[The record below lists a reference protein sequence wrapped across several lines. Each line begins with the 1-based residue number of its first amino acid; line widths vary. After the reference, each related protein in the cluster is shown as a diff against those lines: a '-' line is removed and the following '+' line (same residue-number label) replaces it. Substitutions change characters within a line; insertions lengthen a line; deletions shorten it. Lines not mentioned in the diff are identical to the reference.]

1 MTIDWWGLG
10 LQAVNVLIL
19 VWLLGRVFWRPVAG
33 AIARRQETAQA
44 MLDEGKAAQAKAE
57 AALQDVTTT
66 RASMTRERD
75 AILAEARATAEVAK
89 KVALTDAQAK
99 ADTLMAAAKTTIARE
114 TETARKENA
123 ARASELSVDIAAK
136 LLDRLATPLVQSAF
150 LAQLI
155 EAIKGMSAS
164 DRAALVNSTS
174 DLTIAAA
181 TELTDAEKA
190 RIGQK
195 VAEALGGTP
204 QLQFTTDP
212 DLIAGLELR
221 SAHFVL
227 KNSWRADLDRILKE
241 LKDAA

>member
-19 VWLLGRVFWRPVAG
+19 VWLLGRVFWQPVAG
-33 AIARRQETAQA
+33 AIARRQEMAQA
-44 MLDEGKAAQAKAE
+44 MLDEGKTAQAKAE

-66 RASMTRERD
+66 RAGMAQEREN
-75 AILAEARATAEVAK
+75 ILAEARATAEAAK
-89 KVALTDAQAK
+89 KVALTEAQAK
-99 ADTLMAAAKTTIARE
+99 ADTLMAAAKTMIARE

-123 ARASELSVDIAAK
+123 ALASELSVDIAEK
-136 LLDRLATPLVQSAF
+136 LLDRLNTPLVQSAF
-150 LAQLI
+150 LAQLV
-155 EAIKGMSAS
+155 EAIKGMSAP
-164 DRAALVNSTS
+164 DRAALVKTTA
-174 DLTIAAA
+174 DLSLVTA
-181 TELTDAEKA
+181 TDLAEAEKT
-190 RIGQK
+190 RIGHE

-204 QLQFTTDP
+204 KLQFVTDP

-227 KNSWRADLDRILKE
+227 KNSWRADLERILKE